1 MLKQLSNKIFI
12 NLGTNFFEIAHMESK
27 TEIKERFHNLFVN
40 KKTDCANTVY
50 MNPVA
55 QYTDLDR
62 FNQEKEEIFKNQPI
76 CIGISS
82 LIPNVG
88 DWFTVEVV
96 GYPIL
101 LVRDKENK
109 INAYLNICSHRGAK
123 LAEGKGNTVKAFKCP
138 YHSWTYS
145 LNGEL
150 LSRPR
155 ENLFNE
161 IPKNKCNL
169 KSIELREQYGLLWIL
184 LSKKAVKESN
194 KYFKELDVLID
205 HYDFNSLY
213 HYKTGIMQPNIN
225 WKLGVDT
232 FLELY
237 HVAHLHPET
246 LSDIL
251 KGDTCLFDKY
261 GRHMRI
267 IGPRKSLVESKA
279 NILQIEN
286 IERHIINLKIIFP
299 NTILVDHEEHIE
311 LWHVLPEDSV
321 NKCRVSISLFTKV
334 PYKTDSE
341 IRHWE
346 NNFQLLKDVVEEED
360 FPLGEG
366 VQKGFYAD
374 KKRNIIF
381 GKNEPGLQHFHK
393 NIDKFL
399 SD

>member
-1 MLKQLSNKIFI
+1 
-12 NLGTNFFEIAHMESK
+12 MESK
-27 TEIKERFHNLFVN
+27 LEIKERLHNLFIN
-40 KKTDCANTVY
+40 KKTDCTNNVY
-50 MNPVA
+50 MNPVE
-55 QYTDLDR
+55 QYIDLDR
-62 FNQEKEEIFKNQPI
+62 FDQEKEEIFKNQPI

-82 LIPNVG
+82 LIPNIG
-88 DWFTVEVV
+88 DWFTAEVV

-101 LVRDKENK
+101 VVRDKENK

-123 LAEGKGNTVKAFKCP
+123 LAEGKGNTLKAFKCP

-155 ENLFNE
+155 ENLFDE

-169 KSIELREQYGLLWIL
+169 KSIELSEKYGLLWIQ
-184 LSKKAVKESN
+184 LSKKAVKESK
-194 KYFKELDVLID
+194 KYFEELDILID
-205 HYDFNSLY
+205 HYDLNNLY

-225 WKLGVDT
+225 WKLAVDT

-237 HVAHLHPET
+237 HVSHLHPDT

-251 KGDTCLFDKY
+251 KGDTCLFDTY

-279 NILQIEN
+279 KILEIEN
-286 IERHIINLKIIFP
+286 IEKHIINLKIIFP

-311 LWHVLPEDSV
+311 LWHVLPENSV
-321 NKCRVSISLFTKV
+321 NQCRVSISLFTKV

-346 NNFQLLKDVVEEED
+346 NNFKLLKDVVEEED

-393 NIDKFL
+393 NIDELL
-399 SD
+399 SN

>member
-1 MLKQLSNKIFI
+1 
-12 NLGTNFFEIAHMESK
+12 MESK
-27 TEIKERFHNLFVN
+27 LEIKERLHNLFIN
-40 KKTDCANTVY
+40 KKTDCTNNVY
-50 MNPVA
+50 MNPVE
-55 QYTDLDR
+55 QYIDLDR
-62 FNQEKEEIFKNQPI
+62 FDQEKEEIFKNQPI

-82 LIPNVG
+82 LIPNIG
-88 DWFTVEVV
+88 DWFTAEVV

-101 LVRDKENK
+101 VVRDKENK

-123 LAEGKGNTVKAFKCP
+123 LAEGKGNTLKAFKCP

-155 ENLFNE
+155 ENLFDE

-169 KSIELREQYGLLWIL
+169 KSIELSEKHGLLWIQ
-184 LSKKAVKESN
+184 LSKKAVKESK
-194 KYFKELDVLID
+194 KYFEELDILID
-205 HYDFNSLY
+205 HYDLNNLY

-225 WKLGVDT
+225 WKLAVDT

-237 HVAHLHPET
+237 HVSHLHPDT

-251 KGDTCLFDKY
+251 KGDTCLFDTY

-279 NILQIEN
+279 KILEIEN
-286 IERHIINLKIIFP
+286 IEKHIINLKIIFP

-311 LWHVLPEDSV
+311 LWHVLPENSV

-346 NNFQLLKDVVEEED
+346 NNFKLLKDVVEEED

-393 NIDKFL
+393 NIDELL
-399 SD
+399 SN

>member
-1 MLKQLSNKIFI
+1 
-12 NLGTNFFEIAHMESK
+12 MESK
-27 TEIKERFHNLFVN
+27 LEIKERLHNLFIN
-40 KKTDCANTVY
+40 KKTDCTNNVY
-50 MNPVA
+50 MNPVE
-55 QYTDLDR
+55 QYIDLDR
-62 FNQEKEEIFKNQPI
+62 FDQEKEEIFKNQPI

-82 LIPNVG
+82 LIPNIG
-88 DWFTVEVV
+88 DWFTAEVV

-101 LVRDKENK
+101 VVRDKENK

-123 LAEGKGNTVKAFKCP
+123 LAEGKGNTLKAFKCP
-138 YHSWTYS
+138 YHSWAYS

-155 ENLFNE
+155 ENLFDE

-169 KSIELREQYGLLWIL
+169 KSIELSEKYGLLWIQ
-184 LSKKAVKESN
+184 LSKKAVKESK
-194 KYFKELDVLID
+194 KYFEELDILID
-205 HYDFNSLY
+205 HYDLNNLY

-225 WKLGVDT
+225 WKLAVDT

-237 HVAHLHPET
+237 HVSHLHPDT

-251 KGDTCLFDKY
+251 KGDTCLFDTY

-279 NILQIEN
+279 KILEIEN
-286 IERHIINLKIIFP
+286 IEKHIINLKIIFP

-311 LWHVLPEDSV
+311 LWHVLPENSV
-321 NKCRVSISLFTKV
+321 NQCRVSISLFTKV

-346 NNFQLLKDVVEEED
+346 NNFKLLKDVVEEED

-393 NIDKFL
+393 NIDELL
-399 SD
+399 SN

>member
-27 TEIKERFHNLFVN
+27 REIKERFHNLFVN

-123 LAEGKGNTVKAFKCP
+123 LAEGKGNAVKAFKCP

-150 LSRPR
+150 LSI
-155 ENLFNE
+155 F
-161 IPKNKCNL
+161 
-169 KSIELREQYGLLWIL
+169 
-184 LSKKAVKESN
+184 
-194 KYFKELDVLID
+194 
-205 HYDFNSLY
+205 HYPA
-213 HYKTGIMQPNIN
+213 GAQ
-225 WKLGVDT
+225 
-232 FLELY
+232 
-237 HVAHLHPET
+237 A
-246 LSDIL
+246 
-251 KGDTCLFDKY
+251 
-261 GRHMRI
+261 
-267 IGPRKSLVESKA
+267 
-279 NILQIEN
+279 
-286 IERHIINLKIIFP
+286 
-299 NTILVDHEEHIE
+299 
-311 LWHVLPEDSV
+311 
-321 NKCRVSISLFTKV
+321 
-334 PYKTDSE
+334 
-341 IRHWE
+341 
-346 NNFQLLKDVVEEED
+346 
-360 FPLGEG
+360 
-366 VQKGFYAD
+366 
-374 KKRNIIF
+374 
-381 GKNEPGLQHFHK
+381 
-393 NIDKFL
+393 
-399 SD
+399 

>member
-1 MLKQLSNKIFI
+1 
-12 NLGTNFFEIAHMESK
+12 MESK
-27 TEIKERFHNLFVN
+27 LEIKERLHNLFIN
-40 KKTDCANTVY
+40 KKTDCTNNVY
-50 MNPVA
+50 MNPVE
-55 QYTDLDR
+55 QYIDLDR
-62 FNQEKEEIFKNQPI
+62 FDQEKEEIFKNQPI

-82 LIPNVG
+82 LIPNIG
-88 DWFTVEVV
+88 DWFTAEVV

-101 LVRDKENK
+101 VVRDKENK

-123 LAEGKGNTVKAFKCP
+123 LAEGKGNTLKAFKCP

-155 ENLFNE
+155 ENLFDE

-169 KSIELREQYGLLWIL
+169 KSIELSEKYGLLWIQ
-184 LSKKAVKESN
+184 LSKKAVKESK
-194 KYFKELDVLID
+194 KYFEELDILID
-205 HYDFNSLY
+205 HYDLNNLY
-213 HYKTGIMQPNIN
+213 HYKTGIIQPNIN
-225 WKLGVDT
+225 WKLAVDT

-237 HVAHLHPET
+237 HVSHLHPDT

-251 KGDTCLFDKY
+251 KGDTCLFDTY

-279 NILQIEN
+279 KILEIEN
-286 IERHIINLKIIFP
+286 IEKHIINLKIIFP

-311 LWHVLPEDSV
+311 LWHILPENSV

-346 NNFQLLKDVVEEED
+346 NNFKLLKDVVEEED

-393 NIDKFL
+393 NIDELL
-399 SD
+399 SN

>member
-1 MLKQLSNKIFI
+1 
-12 NLGTNFFEIAHMESK
+12 MESK
-27 TEIKERFHNLFVN
+27 LEIKERLHNLFIN
-40 KKTDCANTVY
+40 KKTDCTNNVY
-50 MNPVA
+50 MNPVE
-55 QYTDLDR
+55 QYIDLDR
-62 FNQEKEEIFKNQPI
+62 FDQEKEEIFKNQPI

-82 LIPNVG
+82 LIPNIG
-88 DWFTVEVV
+88 DWFTAEVV

-101 LVRDKENK
+101 VVRDKENK

-123 LAEGKGNTVKAFKCP
+123 LAEGKGNTLKAFKCP

-155 ENLFNE
+155 ENLFDE

-169 KSIELREQYGLLWIL
+169 KSIELSEKHGLLWIQ
-184 LSKKAVKESN
+184 LSKKAVKESK
-194 KYFKELDVLID
+194 KYFEELDILID
-205 HYDFNSLY
+205 HYDLNNLY

-225 WKLGVDT
+225 WKLAVDT

-237 HVAHLHPET
+237 HVSHLHPDT

-251 KGDTCLFDKY
+251 KGDTCLFDTY

-279 NILQIEN
+279 KILEIEN
-286 IERHIINLKIIFP
+286 IEKHIINLKIIFP

-311 LWHVLPEDSV
+311 LWHVLPENSV
-321 NKCRVSISLFTKV
+321 NQCRVSISLFTKV

-346 NNFQLLKDVVEEED
+346 NNFKLLKDVVEEED

-393 NIDKFL
+393 NIDELL
-399 SD
+399 SN